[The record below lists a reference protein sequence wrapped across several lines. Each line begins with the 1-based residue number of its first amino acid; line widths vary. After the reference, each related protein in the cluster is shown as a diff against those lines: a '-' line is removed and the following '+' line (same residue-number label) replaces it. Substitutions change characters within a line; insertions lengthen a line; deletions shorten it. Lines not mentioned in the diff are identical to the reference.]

1 MAICKRKII
10 IHTLLSALLIFII
23 TYPSNANI
31 TFEKLENKTV
41 SVLDFFLLKLE
52 TTLIKRAQ
60 YLRRQLLVSRVQY
73 SNINIQVEY
82 DEKKEQIFINM
93 YATMDRHRY
102 RKKNYKQKLSDC
114 NQVRNLIFYKKSG
127 YRFFTQKRDPML
139 SQGAMEDIFKNVFFH
154 NLKFNEKEIEFLLNK
169 IFVDVTILH
178 PIRKVELFCYGRV
191 NDYELK

>member
-1 MAICKRKII
+1 MAICKNKII
-10 IHTLLSALLIFII
+10 IHTVLSVLLIFII
-23 TYPSNANI
+23 TCPSNANI

-102 RKKNYKQKLSDC
+102 RKKKL
-114 NQVRNLIFYKKSG
+114 
-127 YRFFTQKRDPML
+127 
-139 SQGAMEDIFKNVFFH
+139 
-154 NLKFNEKEIEFLLNK
+154 
-169 IFVDVTILH
+169 
-178 PIRKVELFCYGRV
+178 
-191 NDYELK
+191 

>member
-1 MAICKRKII
+1 MVICKRKII

-93 YATMDRHRY
+93 YAIMDKKRY
-102 RKKNYKQKLSDC
+102 SKKNYKQKLSDC